1 MMGFFISHI
10 ANAFR
15 AKQSQKLEEILHNGD
30 VAAIKMEVMRSKE
43 PSVKYLTDIRNLADK
58 YNCLLIFDECTS
70 GFRET
75 FGGLHLK
82 YGVEPDLTIL
92 GKTLGNGYAI
102 TSVLGKKDVMSSS
115 QSTFISSTFF
125 TERIGFSAAL
135 ATLREMENIESW
147 KIISKKGLKFK
158 VRLKQLFNKYKIDI
172 NINGMDA
179 LVSYNVNHHDTLAI
193 KTFITHRMLDKKF
206 LAGNLFYPSIAHS
219 DKDTEDFFTS
229 LEEVIIELS
238 QILLGEGKIK
248 QHLRNPQCHSGF
260 QRLN

>member
-1 MMGFFISHI
+1 
-10 ANAFR
+10 
-15 AKQSQKLEEILHNGD
+15 
-30 VAAIKMEVMRSKE
+30 
-43 PSVKYLTDIRNLADK
+43 
-58 YNCLLIFDECTS
+58 
-70 GFRET
+70 
-75 FGGLHLK
+75 
-82 YGVEPDLTIL
+82 
-92 GKTLGNGYAI
+92 
-102 TSVLGKKDVMSSS
+102 
-115 QSTFISSTFF
+115 
-125 TERIGFSAAL
+125 
-135 ATLREMENIESW
+135 
-147 KIISKKGLKFK
+147 
-158 VRLKQLFNKYKIDI
+158 
-172 NINGMDA
+172 MDA